1 MLSQSSL
8 EHFFGVNSKENP
20 GFIHQFGLFPVI
32 IPLPKPIHSNEDG
45 MGSFAGKFSISRL
58 TFGSG
63 PWEYLKHGFDSR
75 ASLNFDGVT
84 T

>member
-1 MLSQSSL
+1 M
-8 EHFFGVNSKENP
+8 
-20 GFIHQFGLFPVI
+20 

-45 MGSFAGKFSISRL
+45 TASFAEKFSISRL
-58 TFGSG
+58 IFFGSG
-63 PWEYLKHGFDSR
+63 PWGYLKHGFDSR